1 MIEITKTLNHVD
13 MNIMEFLHKAV
24 KIDKY
29 NRIANAITQ
38 QGLWGDETALTHY
51 LGKRDDESIVHYLQI
66 DFKEHD
72 SLYIVVEQDELQ

>member
-1 MIEITKTLNHVD
+1 MIEVIKLLNHVE

-38 QGLWGDETALTHY
+38 QGLWGDEIGLYHY
-51 LGKRDDESIVHYLQI
+51 LGKREDESIVHYLQI